1 MKNIV
6 YLLNAIIN
14 NITIKNSTLTLFLI
28 SYTILSSQGT
38 QDIPSYLIKIESL
51 TDKYSLEKFTKR
63 KTLIHKKHL
72 LTKEEKIQDC
82 LDLYSNNIFK
92 SSELAKK
99 YNDEAY
105 QLSQNINYKEGMLK
119 AISNEAYILFIK
131 GKFDESQRLL
141 LQLNSQN
148 DVSKYSEI
156 LADSE
161 SLKSYIFTERGEYDV
176 ALDNSHKLLEI
187 GENSKNPYI
196 LMKAY
201 SAISHVY
208 LRLGEYEK
216 ALKNCLL
223 GLDYIIKLEKH
234 KYILPKIDEIARMT
248 QKLQGSSEASKIYDF
263 YLRIEKKTNNAG
275 DYIQSAV
282 YMNIANIYLEENKFK
297 EAKDFLSKALEII
310 SNNEYKFRKPR
321 VYNLKAELNMKM
333 SDTLAA
339 IDNYKKAFYA
349 AKEISAFDVV
359 KNTSNSLSTLLIHKG
374 DDYEAS
380 YFTNLYNQLN
390 DSLFSTELEQS
401 IQIIEAKRKI
411 NVVTKEKKNLE
422 IDAQRRKAS
431 YQNNML
437 VLSLLFIIGIVG
449 SYYYYQIKNNGQ
461 LLIFDGFNKTTN
473 KPLLNKNN
481 DFKNSSISLK
491 KPVLVSP
498 NENSCYI
505 DEDIRE
511 IIMIRLKKLEDDLFF
526 LNPNCRLQI
535 LAEELQTNQKYLS
548 LVINHEK
555 KSNFNNYINLLRI
568 NHLTNRLKEDKDFR
582 NSKLSYI
589 AFSSGFNN
597 INTFQS
603 AFKKNMGV
611 SPSQFI
617 SQLSEMEIST

>member
-1 MKNIV
+1 M
-6 YLLNAIIN
+6 
-14 NITIKNSTLTLFLI
+14 
-28 SYTILSSQGT
+28 
-38 QDIPSYLIKIESL
+38 KIESL
-51 TDKYSLEKFTKR
+51 TDKHLLEKITKR
-63 KTLIHKKHL
+63 NTFFEKKPL
-72 LTKEEKIQDC
+72 LTTEEKIQVC
-82 LDLYSNNIFK
+82 LDLFSNNIFK

-99 YNDEAY
+99 FNDEAY
-105 QLSQNINYKEGMLK
+105 QLSENINYKEGMLK

-148 DVSKYSEI
+148 DISKYREI

-161 SLKSYIFTERGEYDV
+161 SLKSYIFTERGEYDT
-176 ALDNSHKLLEI
+176 ALENSHKLLEI
-187 GENSKNPYI
+187 GENSKNSYI

-216 ALKNCLL
+216 ALENCLL

-234 KYILPKIDEIARMT
+234 KYILAKIDEIARMT
-248 QKLQGSSEASKIYDF
+248 QKLKGSSEASKIYDF

-297 EAKDFLSKALEII
+297 EAQDFLSRALEII
-310 SNNEYKFRKPR
+310 SKNEYKFRKPR

-349 AKEISAFDVV
+349 AKEISALDVV

-374 DDYEAS
+374 DDYQAS
-380 YFTNLYNQLN
+380 CFTNLYNQIN
-390 DSLFSTELEQS
+390 DSLFSIELEQS

-411 NVVTKEKKNLE
+411 NVVTKEKRNLE

-449 SYYYYQIKNNGQ
+449 SYYYYQIKNNNK
-461 LLIFDGFNKTTN
+461 LLIFNGLNKISNKLLFNKSN
-473 KPLLNKNN
+473 DLKSSNVLLE
-481 DFKNSSISLK
+481 K
-491 KPVLVSP
+491 KAFVSP
-498 NENSCYI
+498 NENCCYI
-505 DEDIRE
+505 GEDIRD
-511 IIMIRLKKLEDDLFF
+511 IIMVRLKRLEDDLFF
-526 LNPNCRLQI
+526 LNPNCRLQT

-548 LVINHEK
+548 QVINHEK

-568 NHLTNRLKEDKDFR
+568 NHLSNRLKVDKDFR
-582 NSKLSYI
+582 TSKLSYI

-597 INTFQS
+597 VNTFQS

-617 SQLSEMEIST
+617 SQLSEKEIMS